1 MNYFAI
7 YLILVV
13 SVGEFG
19 VTRWQVKEAC
29 STIEQCRI
37 AKREYLQTT
46 DNPDGVFICTIEDK
60 GGLCTT
66 EVN

>member
-13 SVGEFG
+13 PMGDSS

-29 STIEQCRI
+29 STVEQCRI

-46 DNPDGVFICTIEDK
+46 NNPDGVFICTIANK
-60 GGLCTT
+60 GGPCTT